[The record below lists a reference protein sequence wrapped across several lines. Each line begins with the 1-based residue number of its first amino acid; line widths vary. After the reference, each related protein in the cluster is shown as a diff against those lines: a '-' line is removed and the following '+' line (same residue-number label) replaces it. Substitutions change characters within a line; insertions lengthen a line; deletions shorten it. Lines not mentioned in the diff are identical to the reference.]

1 MGQQY
6 ALILGASSGF
16 GKAIGLAL
24 AKDGVN
30 IIGVHLDRATTMPAV
45 EQLISDIKA
54 EGVEA
59 HFFNV
64 NAADEE
70 KRKMI
75 VDKIKDEIFAGKDNP
90 TIRVLVHSLAFGTL
104 VNFIDDDP
112 SKMITQRQ
120 INMTLDVMACSLVY
134 WAQDIVASGLMGKGG
149 KIYAMTSS
157 GGTRQIE
164 FYGSVSAAKASL
176 ESFVR
181 QLAMELAPKGIAV
194 NALKAGVTDTPA
206 LQRIPNADKI
216 IENAKQRNP
225 MHILT
230 DPHDVAD
237 FVVDNYK
244 RDSHWVTGNIIG
256 IDGGESIVEI

>member
-75 VDKIKDEIFAGKDNP
+75 VDKIKNEIFAGKDNP

-164 FYGSVSAAKASL
+164 FYGAVSAAKASL

>member
-1 MGQQY
+1 MDNRY

-30 IIGVHLDRATTMPAV
+30 IIGVHLDRATTMPGV

-54 EGVEA
+54 EGVEV

-70 KRKMI
+70 KRTTI
-75 VDKIKDEIFAGKDNP
+75 LDKIKNEIFAGKENSH
-90 TIRVLVHSLAFGTL
+90 IKVLVHSLAFGTL
-104 VNFIDDDP
+104 LNFIDDDP
-112 SKMITQRQ
+112 KKQITQKQ

-134 WAQDIVASGLMGKGG
+134 WSQGVVSNGLMGKGG

-157 GGTRQIE
+157 GGSRQIQY
-164 FYGSVSAAKASL
+164 YGAVSAAKACL
-176 ESFVR
+176 DSFVR
-181 QLAMELAPKGIAV
+181 QLAMELAQKGISV
-194 NALKAGVTDTPA
+194 NALKAGVTNTPA

-216 IENAKQRNP
+216 IANAIQRNP

-230 DPHDVAD
+230 DPKDVAD
-237 FVVDNYK
+237 FVIDNYK
-244 RDSHWVTGNIIG
+244 IDSHWVTGNIIG
-256 IDGGESIVEI
+256 IDGGESVVEI

>member
-16 GKAIGLAL
+16 GKAICMAL

-30 IIGVHLDRATTMPAV
+30 IIGVHLDRATTMPGV

-59 HFFNV
+59 HFYNM

-70 KRKMI
+70 KRQMI
-75 VDKIKDEIFAGKDNP
+75 LDTIKNEIFKGKDNP
-90 TIRVLVHSLAFGTL
+90 NIKVLVHSLAFGTL

-112 SKMITQRQ
+112 KKMITQRQ

-134 WAQDIVASGLMGKGG
+134 WAQGIVSSGLMGKGG

-157 GGTRQIE
+157 GGSRQIE
-164 FYGSVSAAKASL
+164 YYGAVSAAKASL

-194 NALKAGVTDTPA
+194 NALKAGVTNTPA
-206 LQRIPNADKI
+206 LQRIPNAEKI
-216 IENAKQRNP
+216 IENAVQRNP

-230 DPHDVAD
+230 NPKDVAD
-237 FVVDNYK
+237 FVIDNYK